1 MSEDIQLHINGN
13 TYEGWKTVSV
23 TLSMNAP
30 IDNFSLTIVDAWDS
44 TGLPRV
50 KNGSSFSLS
59 LGNDRLATGYLDQSN
74 RSYTGETRSVS
85 LSGRSKAA
93 DLQDCSYP
101 IKNASQWS
109 SMRVIDVLNNITRPF
124 GIKVVDTTGLASK
137 VIPLAAIE
145 PGDTPMDVIHRFM
158 GAIGALIMSR
168 PDGNLQI
175 VIASD
180 VRISTPLVLGE
191 NIEDA
196 ADTSDFRDRFSE
208 YSVVSQQAGNA
219 DVFGDTA
226 ANVVGTAIDP
236 SMAAIR
242 YRPKVITPD
251 QALNH
256 AQSEGRAKQA
266 RNSAAGKSH
275 STVYTVKGWHHDNG
289 IWMPNKMVNVHDPEC
304 GWDDWL
310 LISNVNLLRDEQGQR
325 AAITVMPKSAF
336 DTLPLPDAATANQGA
351 FF

>member
-1 MSEDIQLHINGN
+1 MSEDIQLHINGDA
-13 TYEGWKTVSV
+13 YDGWETVNV
-23 TLSMNAP
+23 TLSMKAP
-30 IDNFSLTIVDAWDS
+30 IDGFSLTIVDAWNS

-50 KNGSSFSLS
+50 ENGSSVAIY
-59 LGNDRLATGYLDQSN
+59 LGADHLITGYLDN
-74 RSYTGETRSVS
+74 PTRNYTGETRRVS

-109 SMRVIDVLNNITRPF
+109 NMRVIDVLNRLTKPF

-175 VIASD
+175 VVASSE
-180 VRISTPLVLGE
+180 RITTPLVLGQ
-191 NIEDA
+191 NIDA
-196 ADTSDFRDRFSE
+196 ADDTSDFRDRFSE

-226 ANVVGTAIDP
+226 ANVVGLAIDP

-256 AQSEGRAKQA
+256 AQSEARAKQA
-266 RNSAAGKSH
+266 RNAAAGGSH
-275 STVYTVKGWHHDNG
+275 STIYTVKGWRHDNG
-289 IWMPNKMVNVHDPEC
+289 IWLPNKMVYVRDPEC
-304 GWDDWL
+304 GWDEWL
-310 LISNVNLLRDEQGQR
+310 LISNVNLLRDEQGER
-325 AAITVMPKSAF
+325 AAITVQPKSAF